1 MFNYLSGNGII
12 SYLQCL
18 IICLVITSWKFF
30 PWSIKGYGFVIV
42 QATPQQVLNNFSF
55 FSLKDNLL
63 SSISTFD

>member
-1 MFNYLSGNGII
+1 MFNYLFGNNILKI
-12 SYLQCL
+12 LSL
-18 IICLVITSWKFF
+18 IN
-30 PWSIKGYGFVIV
+30 KGYGFVIV